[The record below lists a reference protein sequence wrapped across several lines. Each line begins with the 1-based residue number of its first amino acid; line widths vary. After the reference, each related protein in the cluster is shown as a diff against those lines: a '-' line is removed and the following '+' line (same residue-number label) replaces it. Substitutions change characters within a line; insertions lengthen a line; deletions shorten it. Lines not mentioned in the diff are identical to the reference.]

1 MGKSVPIIN
10 QWYQDI
16 AVKRLFEVIA
26 VDEYSALIDI
36 RYETNSLDNN
46 SLDNNSLDN
55 NNLDNN
61 RLYNNDLNSISFD
74 DWSKMTIVTARA
86 PEDWR
91 SSFAKSQ
98 SPYTSKNSATPS
110 SSSTSRTTSSPTSS
124 RRPWQGVSR
133 YQFGLILYLL

>member
-91 SSFAKSQ
+91 SSFAKSHDDQ
-98 SPYTSKNSATPS
+98 LLADDLSDKIVMSNPDSGSIDSIETADYL
-110 SSSTSRTTSSPTSS
+110 
-124 RRPWQGVSR
+124 
-133 YQFGLILYLL
+133 FGWDEF

>member
-10 QWYQDI
+10 QWYQDL
-16 AVKRLFEVIA
+16 AVNRLFEVIA

-46 SLDNNSLDN
+46 N
-55 NNLDNN
+55 
-61 RLYNNDLNSISFD
+61 LYNNDLNSISFD

-91 SSFAKSQ
+91 SSFAKSHDDQ
-98 SPYTSKNSATPS
+98 LLADDLSDKIVMSNPDSGSIDSIETADYL
-110 SSSTSRTTSSPTSS
+110 
-124 RRPWQGVSR
+124 
-133 YQFGLILYLL
+133 FGWDEF